1 MNQNFLFSLF
11 PNTEIV
17 SHVHLVKIK
26 LDFSLINTFCIFTWR
41 SQNWPSYSR
50 MHFHSFNV
58 SSWLI
63 LNEVFDNISSLTY
76 VTERKCHFGNQILSL
91 RAWLWKRVVLLL
103 SETHLINSQHQSQK
117 SCYHGNFGKIFVC
130 LPPNRNLIWPLES
143 EPNRWNGRKGYFL
156 EKRISR
162 NQLKDRKKTHM
173 ISGLHIVPSRRL
185 NLLTN
190 FHVDLVRKYRSVEMT
205 TTFVFLIIDLRK
217 TRPRLRVFEFDQLL
231 SRGIRRTKYAL

>member
-1 MNQNFLFSLF
+1 MPFWQS
-11 PNTEIV
+11 
-17 SHVHLVKIK
+17 
-26 LDFSLINTFCIFTWR
+26 DFKFEGLALKNGCVAIEWNAPHKFT
-41 SQNWPSYSR
+41 
-50 MHFHSFNV
+50 
-58 SSWLI
+58 
-63 LNEVFDNISSLTY
+63 T
-76 VTERKCHFGNQILSL
+76 
-91 RAWLWKRVVLLL
+91 
-103 SETHLINSQHQSQK
+103 SESE
-117 SCYHGNFGKIFVC
+117 IFVC
-130 LPPNRNLIWPLES
+130 LPPGRNLIWPLES
-143 EPNRWNGRKGYFL
+143 EPNRWNGSKGYFL

-205 TTFVFLIIDLRK
+205 TTFVFLITDLRK

>member
-1 MNQNFLFSLF
+1 
-11 PNTEIV
+11 
-17 SHVHLVKIK
+17 
-26 LDFSLINTFCIFTWR
+26 
-41 SQNWPSYSR
+41 
-50 MHFHSFNV
+50 MHFHSFNA

-76 VTERKCHFGNQILSL
+76 VTERKCHFGHQILSL

-117 SCYHGNFGKIFVC
+117 SSYHGNFGKVFVC
-130 LPPNRNLIWPLES
+130 LPPGRNLIWPLES

-205 TTFVFLIIDLRK
+205 TTFAFLITDLRK

>member
-1 MNQNFLFSLF
+1 
-11 PNTEIV
+11 
-17 SHVHLVKIK
+17 
-26 LDFSLINTFCIFTWR
+26 
-41 SQNWPSYSR
+41 
-50 MHFHSFNV
+50 MHFHCFNA

-91 RAWLWKRVVLLL
+91 ALKNGCVAIEWNAPHKFTT
-103 SETHLINSQHQSQK
+103 SESDW

-130 LPPNRNLIWPLES
+130 LPPGRNLIWPFES

-156 EKRISR
+156 EKTISR

-205 TTFVFLIIDLRK
+205 TTFAFLITDLRE